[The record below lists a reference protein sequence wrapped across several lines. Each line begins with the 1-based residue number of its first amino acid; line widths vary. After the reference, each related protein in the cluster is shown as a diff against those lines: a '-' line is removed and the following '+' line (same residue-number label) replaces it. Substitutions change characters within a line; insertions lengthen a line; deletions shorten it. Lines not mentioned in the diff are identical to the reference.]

1 MANYGRRRSPAQPIE
16 WHGSLSRSRIRT
28 RCADV
33 GCRHCLRAVA
43 NRSRRTRKEIAVI
56 NHFAEIAAA
65 FDRIRSFDDIVT
77 GVASIAFC
85 ACSAALFAFV
95 FVGAI

>member
-1 MANYGRRRSPAQPIE
+1 
-16 WHGSLSRSRIRT
+16 
-28 RCADV
+28 
-33 GCRHCLRAVA
+33 
-43 NRSRRTRKEIAVI
+43 VI

-65 FDRIRSFDDIVT
+65 FGRIRSFDDIVT